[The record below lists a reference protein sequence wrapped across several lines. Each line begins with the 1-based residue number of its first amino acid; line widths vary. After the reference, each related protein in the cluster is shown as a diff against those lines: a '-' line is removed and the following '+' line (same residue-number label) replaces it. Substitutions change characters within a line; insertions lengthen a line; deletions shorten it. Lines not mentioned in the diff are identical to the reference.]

1 MTEGKQD
8 ANGDLVADKTE
19 ETEASSPQLS
29 FNQFNQQIQLNFPSV
44 IEALNGLADNHPALA
59 DKIVDDIAA
68 QSRRQDEMTM
78 VVVKGNDRRADR
90 GQRAAQVVGL
100 LVLAFGAFLIATDR
114 PVEGFIALA
123 AVVAP
128 YLGVVIWRSRAA
140 AHERITKAQ
149 QMLNMP
155 DES

>member
-1 MTEGKQD
+1 MSEGEPGAVGGSVPGKAEQSD
-8 ANGDLVADKTE
+8 APV
-19 ETEASSPQLS
+19 PQVS
-29 FNQFNQQIQLNFPSV
+29 FNQFNQQIQLIVPSL
-44 IEALNGLADNHPALA
+44 IEALSGLADNHPTLA
-59 DKIVDDIAA
+59 DKVVDDIAD

-90 GQRAAQVVGL
+90 GQRAAQAVGF

-114 PVEGFIALA
+114 PIEGVVSLA

-128 YLGVVIWRSRAA
+128 YLSVMIWRSRAA
-140 AHERITKAQ
+140 AHERISKAQ
-149 QMLNMP
+149 QLLSLP

>member
-1 MTEGKQD
+1 MTDGEPD
-8 ANGDLVADKTE
+8 PIGDLAPDKAE
-19 ETEASSPQLS
+19 QAEAPSAQLS

-44 IEALNGLADNHPALA
+44 IEALNGLADNHPTLA
-59 DKIVDDIAA
+59 EKIVDDIAA

-140 AHERITKAQ
+140 AHERIAKAE
-149 QMLNMP
+149 QMLSMP
-155 DES
+155 DEP

>member
-1 MTEGKQD
+1 MTEGGQD
-8 ANGDLVADKTE
+8 TSGDLVPDRAE
-19 ETEASSPQLS
+19 QAEAASPQVS
-29 FNQFNQQIQLNFPSV
+29 FNQFNQQIQLIVPSL
-44 IEALNGLADNHPALA
+44 IEALSSLADNHPTLA

-90 GQRAAQVVGL
+90 GQRAAQIVGL
-100 LVLAFGAFLIATDR
+100 LVLAFGAFLVATDR
-114 PVEGFIALA
+114 PVEGFVALA

-128 YLGVVIWRSRAA
+128 YLGVIIWRSRAA
-140 AHERITKAQ
+140 AHERIAKAQ
-149 QMLNMP
+149 QMLSTP

>member
-1 MTEGKQD
+1 M
-8 ANGDLVADKTE
+8 
-19 ETEASSPQLS
+19 
-29 FNQFNQQIQLNFPSV
+29 
-44 IEALNGLADNHPALA
+44 IEALNGLADSHPELA

-114 PVEGFIALA
+114 PVEGFIAWPQLSPLLGGCDLA
-123 AVVAP
+123 KSSSGA
-128 YLGVVIWRSRAA
+128 
-140 AHERITKAQ
+140 
-149 QMLNMP
+149 
-155 DES
+155 

>member
-1 MTEGKQD
+1 MTEAEQD
-8 ANGDLVADKTE
+8 TSGDLVPDQAE
-19 ETEASSPQLS
+19 RAEAAVPQVS
-29 FNQFNQQIQLNFPSV
+29 FNQVNQQIQLIVPSV
-44 IEALNGLADNHPALA
+44 IEALSGLADNHPTLA
-59 DKIVDDIAA
+59 DKIVDDFAE
-68 QSRRQDEMTM
+68 QSRRQDEITM
-78 VVVKGNDRRADR
+78 VVVEGNDRRADR
-90 GQRAAQVVGL
+90 GQRAAQAAGL

-140 AHERITKAQ
+140 AHERIAMAQ
-149 QMLNMP
+149 QMLSLP